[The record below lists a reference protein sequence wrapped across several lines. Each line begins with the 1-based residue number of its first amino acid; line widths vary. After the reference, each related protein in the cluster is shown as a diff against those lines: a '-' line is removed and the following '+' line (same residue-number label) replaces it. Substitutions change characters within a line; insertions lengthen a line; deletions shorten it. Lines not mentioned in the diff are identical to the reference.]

1 MDAGELRH
9 PFSEF
14 QFPFKRAEAQSN
26 VRTSQLEALVR
37 VLCFYLAALVLLI
50 VPGSALQYSLGLT
63 GVVITQLLIFVALPL
78 LFTLKVEKR
87 SAQPFLRLRMLNL
100 RGWARSVL
108 LGTVGWLAAQLMGA
122 VLVLVVQQLGGE
134 MVQTYQILLDA
145 SSWLALL
152 VGAVLP
158 AVCEE
163 LSFRGYVLGALRPL
177 GPTAAVLLTGLL
189 FGALH
194 LSLVRLVPLA
204 LLGMLWALS
213 VQRSGSILPG
223 MVMHLLNNGI
233 ALGLTFFVQ
242 EQSNPADLASLDAVP
257 DGAVWLSAAMLG
269 AMAVGLGVT
278 AYFLAAGFSPRHLL
292 RPLNPEEEWDQGAE
306 PPPAADGAAADAPEL
321 RSPSAE
327 LALLKRRRRRLLG
340 AAALLIGGISFAIYL
355 WAAAQEL
362 AVVFG

>member
-1 MDAGELRH
+1 M
-9 PFSEF
+9 
-14 QFPFKRAEAQSN
+14 
-26 VRTSQLEALVR
+26 RTSQLDALVR
-37 VLCFYLAALVLLI
+37 VLSFYLAALVLLI
-50 VPGSALQYSLGLT
+50 VAGGALQYTLGLT
-63 GVVITQLLIFVALPL
+63 GVVISQLGIFVALPL
-78 LFTLKVEKR
+78 LFTLRVER
-87 SAQPFLRLRMLNL
+87 RPIRPFLRLRMLTL

-122 VLVLVVQQLGGE
+122 VLVLLVRQLGGE

-152 VGAVLP
+152 VGALLP
-158 AVCEE
+158 AICEE

-204 LLGMLWALS
+204 LLGMLWALA

-242 EQSNPADLASLDAVP
+242 EQANPAALESLDAIP
-257 DGAVWLSAAMLG
+257 DGAIWLSAVMLG
-269 AMAVGLGVT
+269 LMAAGLGVT

-292 RPLNPEEEWDQGAE
+292 RPLEFAEEWSQAVDAEAE
-306 PPPAADGAAADAPEL
+306 PVPATDAAAAEDAEL
-321 RSPSAE
+321 RRLSAE
-327 LALLKRRRRRLLG
+327 LEELRQRRRRMLW
-340 AAALLIGGISFAIYL
+340 AAALVIGGLCLMIYL
-355 WAAAQEL
+355 WAAAREL
-362 AVVFG
+362 AVVFA